1 MLNLFLPNK
10 HVNSI
15 FDVTPE
21 FLQTEGKK
29 GIIVDLDN
37 TLVPWNVEY
46 ATEEVIN
53 WLKKMKDANIK
64 VTIFSNNNED
74 RVTVFSEPLKTPF
87 VFKANKPLKRA
98 FKQVNEQMQLNRD
111 EIVVI
116 GDQLLTDILGGN
128 RAGFYT
134 ILVVPIV
141 QSDAPITKFNR
152 NMERLILNY
161 FYRKGKLTR
170 RMTGGE

>member
-1 MLNLFLPNK
+1 MEK
-10 HVNSI
+10 ADI
-15 FDVTPE
+15 
-21 FLQTEGKK
+21 Q
-29 GIIVDLDN
+29 
-37 TLVPWNVEY
+37 
-46 ATEEVIN
+46 
-53 WLKKMKDANIK
+53 
-64 VTIFSNNNED
+64 VTIFSNNKEN
-74 RVTVFSEPLKTPF
+74 RVTVFAEPLKTPF
-87 VFKANKPLKRA
+87 VYKANKPLPRA
-98 FKQVNEQMQLNRD
+98 FRRAQKTMKLNKD

-152 NMERLILNY
+152 NLERMILNY

-170 RMTGGE
+170 RMVDGE